1 MSVPENLTLPSSGGT
16 IALTIEEDKTM
27 VSEAQRNATA
37 KYKHERQRQFAF
49 AVQKTTRPKMI
60 EYLDSIE
67 NKQGYLRHL
76 VAMDMKS
83 KGLETDGL
91 DGEQD

>member
-1 MSVPENLTLPSSGGT
+1 MATSHQ
-16 IALTIEEDKTM
+16 EDNTM
-27 VSEAQRNATA
+27 ASEAQRNAIA
-37 KYKHERQRQFAF
+37 KYKHEWQRQFAF
-49 AVQKTTRPKMI
+49 AVQKKTRPKMI

-83 KGLETDGL
+83 KGIETDGL
-91 DGEQD
+91 DGETEEDPGICPAEDCT